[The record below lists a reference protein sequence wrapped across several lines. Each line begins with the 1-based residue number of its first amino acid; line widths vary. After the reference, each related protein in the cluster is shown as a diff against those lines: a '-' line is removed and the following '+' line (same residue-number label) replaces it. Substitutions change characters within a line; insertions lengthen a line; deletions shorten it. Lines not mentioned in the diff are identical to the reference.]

1 MFTPSSFLFSGALS
15 IAHPIVGTFQ
25 IPELTGGQYSKMAD
39 LLQPEDFL
47 VTGNEDVRA
56 AIESRGHNSDVSRI
70 TERQRCERER
80 IRHDRV
86 LPQEPD
92 EVIDQTRWGAKFI
105 AKNTSDLFNKVIGND
120 QIMGSD
126 YGAKKIRTKS
136 TSGSSARDHVGV
148 EKNQNGPEV
157 KSSLRKIRGAKA
169 CVRTGAGW

>member
-70 TERQRCERER
+70 TERQRCERKR

-148 EKNQNGPEV
+148 EKN
-157 KSSLRKIRGAKA
+157 SHD
-169 CVRTGAGW
+169 